1 MAVFYENGRP
11 ENDHPA
17 GFERREDGPMFFGE
31 AEDWEMRAELIP
43 NLRFGSQ
50 T

>member
-1 MAVFYENGRP
+1 MALFYENGKP
-11 ENDHPA
+11 KNGHPT
-17 GFERREDGPMFFGE
+17 GFERKEDGPIFFGE
-31 AEDWEMRAELIP
+31 AENWEMRAESIP